1 MKSFNP
7 FVAAACLFAAF
18 SVFSCN
24 KADDG
29 TDIINPD
36 GEGRVVPVTIHVDTE
51 GVSRADFNQES
62 VDGPYVIS
70 WQSGDKTLILQQRTT
85 NEGEGN
91 EFTYDG
97 SAYSGTIT
105 NLVAGS
111 TWHAFFPYSQYTN
124 FSPSAHTVKAELPQ
138 NQDGS
143 KSAFNECYLMYKLN
157 RSADSETPSGQ
168 EAGTALTDV
177 DLSFT
182 LKGLTSVIKL
192 NAPAALNLKTITLT
206 AKDGSDADVYL
217 AGTITLQTAK
227 GDYGM
232 LNAGSGNIRKGN
244 KTSVVVDA
252 GEGTLSGDVYIY
264 LLPDNYIPSGDNR
277 YYYSTA
283 RTLNFQ
289 FTNEDGFSCSKQ
301 VAISAEHPLKSGVL
315 YNFGSL
321 PSNLPFA
328 FDFGLTLSTDGTPVL
343 TPTGAPDGA
352 EFYYTY
358 TTDGTEPA
366 NPTTSS
372 SSTAPTMSD
381 GRYVKILAH
390 KDGFADK
397 IKSAHIRKWE
407 FGPGSEFWSNATSN
421 GITSGTATT
430 SDITFDTND
439 LSFTLHTGGKLTIGD
454 GTPGNNY
461 CQFNGK
467 DTNYRPLLDWTPSFT
482 ANACLALRV
491 AANGAKARNSYLYK
505 GGSELA
511 TISSNASTSAVTR
524 VQDAGEVSSSTAMQ
538 LQIGYNGPRYYSIYW
553 LEWGDN
559 VVPASSPAPAPAA
572 STESISGTLNYD
584 I

>member
-1 MKSFNP
+1 MKTKLFILAT
-7 FVAAACLFAAF
+7 AAAILA
-18 SVFSCN
+18 VSCN
-24 KADDG
+24 KVE
-29 TDIINPD
+29 TDHPSDALNVVKTTIN
-36 GEGRVVPVTIHVDTE
+36 VSTE
-51 GVSRADFNQES
+51 ALTKADFNQA
-62 VDGPYVIS
+62 VADGPYAIT
-70 WQSGDKTLILQQRTT
+70 WQTDDKVVVLQRQYPTDT
-85 NEGEGN
+85 YNEN
-91 EFTYDG
+91 AMNVFTYTGSSFDG
-97 SAYSGTIT
+97 SIT
-105 NLVAGS
+105 NPRAGS
-111 TWHAFFPYSQYTN
+111 KWNAFFPSDQ
-124 FSPSAHTVKAELPQ
+124 FSDFSSSSNTVKAVLPHNQ
-138 NQDGS
+138 NGT
-143 KSAFNECYLMYKLN
+143 KGAFNTCYLMYKLN
-157 RSADSETPSGQ
+157 RAADSETPADQ
-168 EAGTALTDV
+168 AQGTALDAV

-182 LKGLTSVIKL
+182 MKGLSSVIKL

-206 AKDGSDADVYL
+206 AKDETDADVNL
-217 AGTITLQTAK
+217 AGNITLQTAK
-227 GDYGM
+227 GDNGL
-232 LNAGSGNIRKGN
+232 LNKGSGVVRKGD
-244 KTSVVVDA
+244 KTTITIDA
-252 GEGTLSGDVYIY
+252 GEGTLSGDVFIY
-264 LLPDNYIPSGDNR
+264 LLPDAYTTGDDA

-289 FTNEDGFSCSKQ
+289 FTNASGFTCTLPVSI
-301 VAISAEHPLKSGVL
+301 AADHPLKSGVL

-397 IKSAHIRKWE
+397 IKSAYIRKWE
-407 FGPGSEFWSNATSN
+407 FGPDSEFWSNATSN
-421 GITSGTATT
+421 GITSGTTTT

-454 GTPGNNY
+454 GTTGKNY

-467 DTNYRPLLDWTPSFT
+467 DKNNRPLLDWTPSFT

-491 AANGAKARNSYLYK
+491 AANGSTARNSYLYK

-511 TISSNASTSAVTR
+511 TISSDASTSAVTR

-559 VVPASSPAPAPAA
+559 VVPASSPAPAPSA

>member
-1 MKSFNP
+1 MKTRILTL
-7 FVAAACLFAAF
+7 AAAAAILI
-18 SVFSCN
+18 VSCSKVETEN
-24 KADDG
+24 ASALSPEAPGDVIK
-29 TDIINPD
+29 TTI
-36 GEGRVVPVTIHVDTE
+36 RVNTE
-51 GVSRADFNQES
+51 DLTKADFNQS
-62 VDGPYVIS
+62 APDGPYAIS
-70 WQSGDKTLILQQRTT
+70 WQSGDKILVLQQRTT
-85 NEGEGN
+85 SEGEGN

-97 SAYSGTIT
+97 TEYSGTIT
-105 NLVAGS
+105 TPVAGS
-111 TWHAFFPYSQYTN
+111 TWHAFFPYAQYSN
-124 FSPSAHTVKAELPQ
+124 FNPSAHTVKAVLPSAQ
-138 NQDGS
+138 NGS
-143 KSAFNECYLMYKLN
+143 KGAFNTSYLMYRLN
-157 RSADSETPSGQ
+157 KKATSEVPSDQ
-168 EAGTALTDV
+168 EAETALTDV
-177 DLSFT
+177 SLDFT
-182 LKGLTSVIKL
+182 LKGLSTVLKL
-192 NAPAALNLKTITLT
+192 NVPASLGLASIEMT
-206 AKDGSDADVYL
+206 AKDESDADVYL
-217 AGTITLQTAK
+217 AGNITLQTAK
-227 GDYGM
+227 GDFGM
-232 LNAGSGNIRKGN
+232 LNGGSSVGTRKGN
-244 KTSVVVDA
+244 ATKITVTPAS
-252 GEGTLSGDVYIY
+252 GTLSGDVYIY
-264 LLPDNYIPSGDNR
+264 MLPDNYIPSGEDR

-283 RTLNFQ
+283 RTLS
-289 FTNEDGFSCSKQ
+289 FTFANESGDTCTKNVSI
-301 VAISAEHPLKSGVL
+301 AADHPLKSGVL

-407 FGPGSEFWSNATSN
+407 FGPDSEFWSNATSN

-454 GTPGNNY
+454 GTTGKNY

-467 DTNYRPLLDWTPSFT
+467 DKNNRPLLDWTPSFT

-491 AANGAKARNSYLYK
+491 AANGSTARNSYLYK

-511 TISSNASTSAVTR
+511 TISSDASTSAVTR
-524 VQDAGEVSSSTAMQ
+524 VQDAGEVNTSTAMQ
-538 LQIGYNGPRYYSIYW
+538 LQIGYNGPRYYSLYW

-559 VVPASSPAPAPAA
+559 VVPASSPSPAPAA
-572 STESISGTLNYD
+572 GTESISGTLDYD